1 MKRLARIVRLGLLA
15 GLGLFVSACASSRP
29 MPEERA
35 ARLHIDASEPVLL
48 TSSGAF
54 ELHVRDGHLVAFTP
68 ATAPGETARQREIRT
83 LDELRSVY
91 QSNGQALPDRQTDGT
106 IQVNGWRGLE
116 CVRLGEAC
124 GPAPID
130 GPSRVMVVLRF
141 D

>member
-1 MKRLARIVRLGLLA
+1 MKRLAAVALSGALA
-15 GLGLFVSACASSRP
+15 LAACASSRP
-29 MPEERA
+29 MPEEHEGRV
-35 ARLHIDASEPVLL
+35 HVDASEPVLL

-54 ELHVRDGHLVAFTP
+54 ELHVRDGQLIAITP
-68 ATAPGETARQREIRT
+68 ATAPGETARRREIRT
-83 LDELRSVY
+83 LDELRNVY
-91 QSNGQALPDRQTDGT
+91 EQNGLTPPDQAGDGT

-124 GPAPID
+124 GPAPRD